1 MLDWFDK
8 IKEIIELDAAKR
20 NLLFGYLFFIAIIIY
35 LYQDNQSLKD
45 QAITIRQEERANLI
59 EERKLCSEQLVA
71 NRTEYQR
78 QFTEFTL
85 QSNESISEMNKEYIN
100 KAKVYLNRIRKINE
114 ELIELKNESI
124 N

>member
-8 IKEIIELDAAKR
+8 IKDIIELDAAKR

-35 LYQDNQSLKD
+35 LYQDNQSLKGEVVV
-45 QAITIRQEERANLI
+45 IKQEERIHLI
-59 EERKLCSEQLVA
+59 EERRLCSDQLVA

-85 QSNESISEMNKEYIN
+85 QSNESISEMNKEYLN
-100 KAKVYLNRIRKINE
+100 KVKVYLNRIRKINE
-114 ELIELKNESI
+114 ELVELKNESV